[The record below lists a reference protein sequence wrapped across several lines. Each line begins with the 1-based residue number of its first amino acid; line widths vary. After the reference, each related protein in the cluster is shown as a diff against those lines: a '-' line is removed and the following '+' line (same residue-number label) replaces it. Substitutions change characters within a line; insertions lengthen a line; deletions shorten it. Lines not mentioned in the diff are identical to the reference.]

1 MAIIKKSELYKMSLS
16 ELETKLFEL
25 RRELNSQTG
34 AVASGGRSQN
44 SGKIK
49 QIRRT
54 IARILTLA
62 SSKSDINQTD
72 KSQTK
77 MVSKTEV
84 KSSG

>member
-1 MAIIKKSELYKMSLS
+1 MAIIKKSELYKMSLG

-25 RRELNSQTG
+25 RRELNSQKG

-54 IARILTLA
+54 IARILTLV